1 MLNLTEAQL
10 VNKQVEKC
18 YLQFLEIVLPLLSSL
33 GFTMYFA
40 HLALARFFFF
50 FSSILPCVQMV
61 LLTGRQAKQI

>member
-40 HLALARFFFF
+40 HLALARFFF
-50 FSSILPCVQMV
+50 SSILPCVQMV

>member
-50 FSSILPCVQMV
+50 SSILPCVQMV